1 MRNTMKRVSLVVAMV
16 LVAGALGACADE
28 PTGLDEQVYSVQM
41 DEETGVCVMVD
52 GKPYCKP

>member
-28 PTGLDEQVYSVQM
+28 PTGVEESYTVQM
-41 DEETGVCVMVD
+41 NESNESDCYWVNGRWECDE
-52 GKPYCKP
+52 